1 MAKQRIDKII
11 ASSPSYT
18 RSDAARLIRSG
29 AVSADGVV
37 IKDSGAKVDA
47 EKSVITVF
55 GRRFEYKEHIYIMM
69 NKPSGVVSASE
80 GRGETTVVDLV
91 PEEMRRQGLF
101 PAGRLDKD
109 TTGFVL
115 ITDDGDFAHRILSP
129 KKHVH
134 KTYRVTLRE
143 EITREQQAEIEGGMT
158 LNGEKLMPAE
168 IRRLPE
174 DESVYEVVLKQ
185 GLYHQIKRMFA
196 RFGNEVTALERTA
209 IGFLPLDRTLKSG
222 ECRELTEREIGAAEE
237 INTAE

>member
-11 ASSPSYT
+11 ASSPSYS
-18 RSDAARLIRSG
+18 RSDASRLIRSG
-29 AVSADGVV
+29 AVGVDGAV
-37 IKDSGAKVDA
+37 IKDSGAKADP
-47 EKSVITVF
+47 EKSVITVY
-55 GRRFEYKEHIYIMM
+55 GKRFCYKEHIYIMM

-80 GRGETTVVDLV
+80 GKGETTVVDLV
-91 PEEMRRQGLF
+91 PDEMKRQGLF

-143 EITREQQAEIEGGMT
+143 DITPSQKAEIESGMT
-158 LNGEKLMPAE
+158 LGEEKLMPASVRKLDGE
-168 IRRLPE
+168 NC
-174 DESVYEVVLKQ
+174 VYEVILKQ

-196 RFGNEVTALERTA
+196 RFGNEVVALERTA
-209 IGFLPLDRTLKSG
+209 IGLLALDRTLKSG
-222 ECRELTEREIGAAEE
+222 ECRELTAREIRAAEE
-237 INTAE
+237 LKETE

>member
-1 MAKQRIDKII
+1 MSKQRIDKII
-11 ASSPSYT
+11 SSSGAYT
-18 RSDAARLIRSG
+18 RSESSKLIRSG
-29 AVSADGVV
+29 AVTADGAV
-37 IKDSGAKVDA
+37 IKDPGFKVDPESIA
-47 EKSVITVF
+47 IAVG
-55 GRRFEYKEHIYIMM
+55 GRKFEYKEHIYIMM

-80 GRGETTVVDLV
+80 GRGEQTVVDLV
-91 PEEMRRQGLF
+91 PDALRRPGLF

-129 KKHVH
+129 KKHVS

-143 EITREQQAEIEGGMT
+143 DITDSQRAQMESGML

-168 IRRLPE
+168 VCKLPCE
-174 DESVYEVVLKQ
+174 GSVYKVVIRQ

-209 IGFLPLDRTLKSG
+209 IGSLPLDGSLAPG
-222 ECRELTEREIGAAEE
+222 ECRELTHAELLSAEE
-237 INTAE
+237 KTE